1 MLKAP
6 IPFDAKF
13 PALLPK
19 EHKFPEQ
26 YIQFL
31 HRKHLHTGPKA
42 LIGILRQ
49 KIWIINARQL
59 VRKVIKG
66 CIHCYHYKPKLQQQ
80 IMANLPADRL
90 KAQRLKKLAVF
101 VCFTSKAV
109 HFQIVSDLSTSNFLL
124 CLKRFTGRRGM
135 PIKIYC
141 DNATNFVGARSML
154 KDFQQCLFNQV
165 AKEDSFSYSTQ
176 CGFEFCFIPE
186 HRILAVFGKLLLS
199 LQNRF
204 LSKMLVK
211 VTSAWKNCKPL
222 R

>member
-1 MLKAP
+1 M
-6 IPFDAKF
+6 
-13 PALLPK
+13 
-19 EHKFPEQ
+19 
-26 YIQFL
+26 
-31 HRKHLHTGPKA
+31 G
-42 LIGILRQ
+42 
-49 KIWIINARQL
+49 
-59 VRKVIKG
+59 
-66 CIHCYHYKPKLQQQ
+66 
-80 IMANLPADRL
+80 NLPADRL